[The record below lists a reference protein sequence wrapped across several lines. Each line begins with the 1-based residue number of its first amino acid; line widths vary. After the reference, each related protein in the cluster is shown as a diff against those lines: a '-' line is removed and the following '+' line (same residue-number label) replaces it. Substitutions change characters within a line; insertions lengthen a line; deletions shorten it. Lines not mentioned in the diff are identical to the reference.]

1 MSLTRSLIPQQHR
14 PILDQLLVRL
24 GLRQGQVLI
33 IALIVIGSRDDFHL
47 KDYATVLAAFVAVGG
62 ALLAYRGAMAKVY
75 EDRDRE
81 RREIDRKKMGICL
94 RLRFAVHDMGERAS
108 DVRRILNSYQTL
120 AGKISPEAVR
130 IDVPQEIEDAW
141 NSLEL
146 LPLDA
151 SLQLNAIRSELSKMA
166 RCMGALD
173 TSQSIAPWHGY
184 GVPRAHPLH
193 PCAQS
198 CDLVANCSEVLLKA
212 LDQEINRIKDR
223 DQ

>member
-1 MSLTRSLIPQQHR
+1 MELKVCFLGAVRRRTFICCRSFRISASCSARGRNFYTTIQTMSLTRSLIPQQHR

-166 RCMGALD
+166 RCMG
-173 TSQSIAPWHGY
+173 
-184 GVPRAHPLH
+184 PLH
-193 PCAQS
+193 
-198 CDLVANCSEVLLKA
+198 KTK
-212 LDQEINRIKDR
+212 R
-223 DQ
+223 